1 MGRDGGDDWLGCG
14 MGGRPQGAQRRR
26 RVILGEMNRQESD
39 IRFQNRSLLEGFVDF
54 IPQLFDVDMI
64 AVDFFDEALATDA

>member
-1 MGRDGGDDWLGCG
+1 MR
-14 MGGRPQGAQRRR
+14 GRPKGAQRAR
-26 RVILGEMNRQESD
+26 RVILGEMNRQESA
-39 IRFQNRSLLEGFVDF
+39 IRFENRSLLEGVVDL